1 MDLLQA
7 MQISGSSLN
16 TQRTVMNIISTNV
29 ANAQTT
35 RTAEGGPYRR
45 RIPVLSAATVPDS
58 EFSRVL
64 SNRLDKELAGVEVKE
79 VLQDMSDL
87 ATRHDPGH
95 PDADETG
102 YVTLPNVNILEE
114 MVRLMSA
121 ARNYEASVTAFNAAK
136 SMILKA
142 LEIGR

>member
-1 MDLLQA
+1 MDLLKA
-7 MQISGSSLN
+7 MQISGTSLD
-16 TQRTVMNIISTNV
+16 TQRTVMQVISTNV

-35 RTAEGGPYRR
+35 RTEEGGPYRR
-45 RIPVLSAATVPDS
+45 RIPVLGTTPVAS
-58 EFSRVL
+58 EFSRIL
-64 SNRLDKELAGVEVKE
+64 YSRLDRELSGVEVKD

-87 ATRHDPGH
+87 NTRFDPHH

-114 MVRLMSA
+114 MVQLMSA

>member
-1 MDLLQA
+1 MDLLKA
-7 MQISGSSLN
+7 MQISGTSLN
-16 TQRTVMNIISTNV
+16 TQRTVMNVISTNV

-35 RTAEGGPYRR
+35 RTEEGGPYRR
-45 RIPVLSAATVPDS
+45 RIPVLSPTAVSS
-58 EFSRVL
+58 EFSQVL
-64 SNRLDKELAGVEVKE
+64 SNRLDREPAGVEVKD
-79 VLQDMSDL
+79 VLLDMSDL
-87 ATRHDPGH
+87 ATRHDPQH

-114 MVRLMSA
+114 MVHLMNA

>member
-7 MQISGSSLN
+7 MQISGTSLD
-16 TQRTVMNIISTNV
+16 TQRTVMNVLSTNV

-35 RTAEGGPYRR
+35 RTEAGGPYRR
-45 RIPVLSAATVPDS
+45 KIPVLGPSALQTD
-58 EFSRVL
+58 FSKVL
-64 SNRLDKELAGVEVKE
+64 AGRLDQELAGVEVKE
-79 VLQDMSDL
+79 VLRDMSEL

-95 PDADETG
+95 PDADEAG

-114 MVRLMSA
+114 MVQLMSA

-136 SMILKA
+136 TMILKA

>member
-1 MDLLQA
+1 MDLLKA
-7 MQISGSSLN
+7 MQISGSSLH

-35 RTAEGGPYRR
+35 RTEEGGPYRR
-45 RIPVLSAATVPDS
+45 RIPVLSATTVPPT

-79 VLQDMSDL
+79 VQLDMSDL
-87 ATRHDPGH
+87 ATRHDPNH
-95 PDADETG
+95 PDADELG

-114 MVRLMSA
+114 MVHLMSA

>member
-1 MDLLQA
+1 MDLLKA

-35 RTAEGGPYRR
+35 RAEDGGPYRR
-45 RIPVLSAATVPDS
+45 RIPVLSPTAVPAD
-58 EFSRVL
+58 FSRVF
-64 SNRLDKELAGVEVKE
+64 SSRLDQELAGVEVKE

-87 ATRHDPGH
+87 ASRHDPGH
-95 PDADETG
+95 PDADEAG

-114 MVRLMSA
+114 MVQLMSA

-136 SMILKA
+136 TMILKA

>member
-1 MDLLQA
+1 MDLLKA
-7 MQISGSSLN
+7 MQISGTSLN
-16 TQRTVMNIISTNV
+16 TQRTVMNVISTNV

-35 RTAEGGPYRR
+35 RTEEGGPYRR
-45 RIPVLSAATVPDS
+45 KIPVLSPAALQTD
-58 EFSRVL
+58 FSKVL
-64 SNRLDKELAGVEVKE
+64 SSRLDQELAGVEVKE
-79 VLQDMSDL
+79 VLLDMSEL
-87 ATRHDPGH
+87 ATRHDPNH

-114 MVRLMSA
+114 MVQLMSA

-136 SMILKA
+136 TMILKA

>member
-7 MQISGSSLN
+7 MQISGTSLN
-16 TQRTVMNIISTNV
+16 TQRTVMNVISGNV

-35 RTAEGGPYRR
+35 RTEAGGPYRR
-45 RIPVLSAATVPDS
+45 RIPVLRPTQVPAD
-58 EFSRVL
+58 FSRVL
-64 SNRLDKELAGVEVKE
+64 SGKLDRELAGVEVKE
-79 VLQDMSDL
+79 VLQDMSAL
-87 ATRHDPGH
+87 TTRFDPSH
-95 PDADETG
+95 PDADEMG
-102 YVTLPNVNILEE
+102 YVALPNINVLEE
-114 MVRLMSA
+114 MVQLMGA